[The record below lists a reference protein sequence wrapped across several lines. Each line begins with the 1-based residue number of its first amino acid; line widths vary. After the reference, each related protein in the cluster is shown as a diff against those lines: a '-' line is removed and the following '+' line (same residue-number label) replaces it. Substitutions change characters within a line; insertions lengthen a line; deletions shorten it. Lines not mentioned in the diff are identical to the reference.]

1 MIAFP
6 KTHVRFM
13 RFFQQRSS
21 QRTLSCMS
29 SAAPYPSLIQALRT
43 ETAELHVALEKRL
56 PFFSPQLDLDLYRRL
71 MAAYYGFYQPLEQ
84 RLHVL
89 ALTPIGLDQSL
100 RIKLPVLRADLTA
113 LGLEEATIEA
123 LPTCQAL
130 PLIDSR
136 AAALGISYVLE
147 GATLGGQ
154 ILRRRVA
161 EKLGLDASSGAAFL
175 NVYGELTGR
184 RWKDFL
190 QYLDDRNLGEAQVFE
205 VTRAAKATFSHF
217 EHWLDSQ
224 KVLL

>member
-1 MIAFP
+1 MTAYP

-13 RFFQQRSS
+13 CFFQQRSS
-21 QRTLSCMS
+21 QRTLSRMS
-29 SAAPYPSLIQALRT
+29 SAAPHPSLIQALRT
-43 ETAELHVALEKRL
+43 ETAELHIALEKRL
-56 PFFSPQLDLDLYRRL
+56 PFFSEQLDLDLYRRL

-89 ALTPIGLDQSL
+89 ALTPTGLDQSL

-113 LGLEEATIEA
+113 LGLEETTIEA

-136 AAALGISYVLE
+136 AAALGVSYVLE

-161 EKLGLDASSGAAFL
+161 QKLGLDASSGAAFL

-190 QYLDDRNLGEAQVFE
+190 QYLDDRNLGDAQTLE
-205 VTRAAKATFSHF
+205 VTRAAKATFAHF
-217 EHWLDSQ
+217 ERWLDSQ

>member
-1 MIAFP
+1 
-6 KTHVRFM
+6 
-13 RFFQQRSS
+13 
-21 QRTLSCMS
+21 MS
-29 SAAPYPSLIQALRT
+29 PAAPPPSLIQALRT

-56 PFFSPQLDLDLYRRL
+56 PFFSEQLDLDLYRRL
-71 MAAYYGFYQPLEQ
+71 MAAYYGFYKPLEQ

-89 ALTPIGLDQSL
+89 TLTPTGLDQSL

-113 LGLEEATIEA
+113 LGLSDHAIET
-123 LPTCQAL
+123 LPTCADL
-130 PLIDSR
+130 PQIDSR
-136 AAALGISYVLE
+136 TAALGVSYVLE

-161 EKLGLDASSGAAFL
+161 EQLGLDAASGAAFL

-190 QYLDDRNLGEAQVFE
+190 QYLGDRNLGDAQTLE
-205 VTRAAKATFSHF
+205 VTRAAKATFTHF

>member
-1 MIAFP
+1 
-6 KTHVRFM
+6 
-13 RFFQQRSS
+13 
-21 QRTLSCMS
+21 MS
-29 SAAPYPSLIQALRT
+29 PAAPPPSLIQALRT

-56 PFFSPQLDLDLYRRL
+56 PFFSEQLDLDLYRRL
-71 MAAYYGFYQPLEQ
+71 MAAYYGFYKPLEQ

-89 ALTPIGLDQSL
+89 TLTPTGLDQSR

-113 LGLEEATIEA
+113 LGLSDHAIET
-123 LPTCQAL
+123 LPTCADL
-130 PLIDSR
+130 PQIDSR
-136 AAALGISYVLE
+136 AAALGVSYVLE

-161 EKLGLDASSGAAFL
+161 EQLGLDASSGAAFL

-190 QYLDDRNLGEAQVFE
+190 QYLGDRNLGDAQTLE
-205 VTRAAKATFSHF
+205 VTRAAKATFTHF

>member
-1 MIAFP
+1 MTPFP

-29 SAAPYPSLIQALRT
+29 SAAPYPSLIQALRS
-43 ETAELHVALEKRL
+43 ETAELHIALEKRL
-56 PFFSPQLDLDLYRRL
+56 PFFSEQLDLDLYRRL

-89 ALTPIGLDQSL
+89 ALTPTGLDQSL

-113 LGLEEATIEA
+113 LGLEAATIEA

-136 AAALGISYVLE
+136 AAALGVSYVLE
-147 GATLGGQ
+147 GATPGRWAA
-154 ILRRRVA
+154 LR
-161 EKLGLDASSGAAFL
+161 
-175 NVYGELTGR
+175 
-184 RWKDFL
+184 
-190 QYLDDRNLGEAQVFE
+190 
-205 VTRAAKATFSHF
+205 
-217 EHWLDSQ
+217 
-224 KVLL
+224 

>member
-1 MIAFP
+1 MSPAA
-6 KTHVRFM
+6 TH
-13 RFFQQRSS
+13 
-21 QRTLSCMS
+21 
-29 SAAPYPSLIQALRT
+29 PSLIQALRT

-56 PFFSPQLDLDLYRRL
+56 PFFSERLDLDLYRRL

-84 RLHVL
+84 RLQVL
-89 ALTPIGLDQSL
+89 ALIPSGLDQSL

-113 LGLEEATIEA
+113 LGMDAAAIEA
-123 LPTCQAL
+123 LPVCQQL
-130 PLIDSR
+130 PQIDSR
-136 AAALGISYVLE
+136 AAALGVSYVLE

-161 EKLGLDASSGAAFL
+161 EQLGLDASSGAAFL
-175 NVYGELTGR
+175 NVYGELTGC

-190 QYLDDRNLGEAQVFE
+190 QYLDDRNLGEPQTLE
-205 VTRAAKATFSHF
+205 VTRAAKATFTHF

>member
-1 MIAFP
+1 MTAFP

-161 EKLGLDASSGAAFL
+161 EKLELDASSGAAFL

-205 VTRAAKATFSHF
+205 VTRDRKS
-217 EHWLDSQ
+217 
-224 KVLL
+224 VV

>member
-1 MIAFP
+1 
-6 KTHVRFM
+6 
-13 RFFQQRSS
+13 
-21 QRTLSCMS
+21 MS
-29 SAAPYPSLIQALRT
+29 PASPPPSLIHALRT

-56 PFFSPQLDLDLYRRL
+56 PFFSEQLDLDLYRRL
-71 MAAYYGFYQPLEQ
+71 MAAYYGFYKPLEQ

-89 ALTPIGLDQSL
+89 TLTPTGLDQSL

-113 LGLEEATIEA
+113 LGLDDHAIEA
-123 LPTCQAL
+123 LPTCRDL
-130 PLIDSR
+130 PQIDSR
-136 AAALGISYVLE
+136 ASALGVSYVLE

-161 EKLGLDASSGAAFL
+161 EQLGLDASSGAAFL

-190 QYLDDRNLGEAQVFE
+190 QYLGDRNLGDAQTLE
-205 VTRAAKATFSHF
+205 VTRAAKATFTHF

>member
-1 MIAFP
+1 MSPA
-6 KTHVRFM
+6 
-13 RFFQQRSS
+13 SS
-21 QRTLSCMS
+21 
-29 SAAPYPSLIQALRT
+29 PPSLIQTLRT

-56 PFFSPQLDLDLYRRL
+56 PFFSPELDRDLYRRL

-84 RLHVL
+84 RLHRL
-89 ALTPIGLDQSL
+89 ALIPTGLDQSL
-100 RIKLPVLRADLTA
+100 RIKLPVLRADLAA
-113 LGLEEATIEA
+113 LGLDDTAIEA

-130 PLIDSR
+130 PRIESR
-136 AAALGISYVLE
+136 AAALGVSYVLE

-161 EKLGLDASSGAAFL
+161 EQLGLDASSGAAFL

-190 QYLDDRNLGEAQVFE
+190 QYLDDRNLGEARTLE
-205 VTRAAKATFSHF
+205 VTRAAKATFTHF

>member
-1 MIAFP
+1 
-6 KTHVRFM
+6 
-13 RFFQQRSS
+13 
-21 QRTLSCMS
+21 
-29 SAAPYPSLIQALRT
+29 
-43 ETAELHVALEKRL
+43 
-56 PFFSPQLDLDLYRRL
+56 

-89 ALTPIGLDQSL
+89 ALIPAGLDQSL

-113 LGLEEATIEA
+113 LGLDETAIEA

-130 PLIDSR
+130 PRIDSR
-136 AAALGISYVLE
+136 AAALGVSYVLE

-161 EKLGLDASSGAAFL
+161 EQLGLDACSGAAFL

-190 QYLDDRNLGEAQVFE
+190 QYLDDRNLGETQTLE
-205 VTRAAKATFSHF
+205 VTSAAKATFTHF

>member
-1 MIAFP
+1 
-6 KTHVRFM
+6 
-13 RFFQQRSS
+13 
-21 QRTLSCMS
+21 MS
-29 SAAPYPSLIQALRT
+29 PAAIHPSLIQALRT

-56 PFFSPQLDLDLYRRL
+56 PFFSERLDLDLYRRL

-84 RLHVL
+84 RLQVL
-89 ALTPIGLDQSL
+89 ALIPSGLDQSL
-100 RIKLPVLRADLTA
+100 RIKLPVLRADLMA
-113 LGLEEATIEA
+113 LGMDAAAIEA
-123 LPTCQAL
+123 LPVCQQL
-130 PLIDSR
+130 PQIDSR
-136 AAALGISYVLE
+136 AAALGVSYVLE

-161 EKLGLDASSGAAFL
+161 EQLGLDASSGAAFL

-190 QYLDDRNLGEAQVFE
+190 QYLDDRNLGEPQTLE
-205 VTRAAKATFSHF
+205 VTRAAKATFTHF

>member
-1 MIAFP
+1 
-6 KTHVRFM
+6 
-13 RFFQQRSS
+13 
-21 QRTLSCMS
+21 
-29 SAAPYPSLIQALRT
+29 LIQALRT

-56 PFFSPQLDLDLYRRL
+56 PFFSERLDLDLYRRL

-84 RLHVL
+84 RLQV
-89 ALTPIGLDQSL
+89 ALIPSGLDQSL
-100 RIKLPVLRADLTA
+100 RIKLPILRADLTA
-113 LGLEEATIEA
+113 LGMDAAAIEA
-123 LPTCQAL
+123 LPVCQQL
-130 PLIDSR
+130 PQIDSR
-136 AAALGISYVLE
+136 AAALGVSYVLE

-190 QYLDDRNLGEAQVFE
+190 QYLDDRNLGEPQTLEA
-205 VTRAAKATFSHF
+205 TRAAKATFTHF

>member
-1 MIAFP
+1 
-6 KTHVRFM
+6 
-13 RFFQQRSS
+13 
-21 QRTLSCMS
+21 
-29 SAAPYPSLIQALRT
+29 LRT

-56 PFFSPQLDLDLYRRL
+56 PFFSEQLDLDLYRRL
-71 MAAYYGFYQPLEQ
+71 MAAYYGFYKPLEQ

-89 ALTPIGLDQSL
+89 TLTPTGLDQSL

-113 LGLEEATIEA
+113 LGLDDHAIEA
-123 LPTCQAL
+123 LPTCRDL
-130 PLIDSR
+130 PQIDSR
-136 AAALGISYVLE
+136 AAALGVSYVLE

-161 EKLGLDASSGAAFL
+161 EQLGLDASSGAAFL

-190 QYLDDRNLGEAQVFE
+190 QYLGDRNLGDAQTLE
-205 VTRAAKATFSHF
+205 VTRAAKATFTHF

>member
-1 MIAFP
+1 MSLA
-6 KTHVRFM
+6 
-13 RFFQQRSS
+13 SS
-21 QRTLSCMS
+21 
-29 SAAPYPSLIQALRT
+29 PPSLIQALRT

-56 PFFSPQLDLDLYRRL
+56 PFFSPKLDLDLYRRL
-71 MAAYYGFYQPLEQ
+71 MVAYYGFYQPLEQ
-84 RLHVL
+84 RLHRL
-89 ALTPIGLDQSL
+89 ALIPTGLDQSL

-113 LGLEEATIEA
+113 LGLDDAVIEA
-123 LPTCQAL
+123 LPICQAL
-130 PLIDSR
+130 PRIDSR
-136 AAALGISYVLE
+136 AAALGVSYVLE

-161 EKLGLDASSGAAFL
+161 EQLGLDAASGAAFL

-190 QYLDDRNLGEAQVFE
+190 QYLDDRNLGEARTLE
-205 VTRAAKATFSHF
+205 VTRAAKATFTHF

>member
-1 MIAFP
+1 MLP
-6 KTHVRFM
+6 
-13 RFFQQRSS
+13 
-21 QRTLSCMS
+21 
-29 SAAPYPSLIQALRT
+29 AAPHPSLIQALRT

-56 PFFSPQLDLDLYRRL
+56 PFFSDQLDLVFYRRL

-84 RLHVL
+84 RLHAL
-89 ALTPIGLDQSL
+89 ALIPTGLDQSL
-100 RIKLPVLRADLTA
+100 RIKLPVLRADLIA
-113 LGLEEATIEA
+113 LGLDEAAIHA
-123 LPTCQAL
+123 LPVCLAL
-130 PLIDSR
+130 PPIETR
-136 AAALGISYVLE
+136 AAAIGVSYVLE

-161 EKLGLDASSGAAFL
+161 EQLGLDASSGAAFL

-190 QYLDDRNLGEAQVFE
+190 QYLDDRNLGDAQTLEA
-205 VTRAAKATFSHF
+205 TRAAKATFTHF